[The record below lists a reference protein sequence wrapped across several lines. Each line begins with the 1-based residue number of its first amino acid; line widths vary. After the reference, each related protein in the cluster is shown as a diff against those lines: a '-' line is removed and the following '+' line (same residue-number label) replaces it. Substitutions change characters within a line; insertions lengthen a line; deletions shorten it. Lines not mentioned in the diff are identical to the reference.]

1 MKIIRHRSRANS
13 GVARIL
19 EVVVAATIIFIVFSA
34 SSILISNSHAT
45 ATQEKSDLDTI
56 GYNVLSRLTE
66 SGTIEATIESN
77 PQQLIQLKAFVQSSL
92 PSSMFFKLTI
102 TDRTHP
108 SNIISPITNTDL
120 SVFSNLNTVSST
132 PIIYTSKSGAIYH
145 LVLVLANAGGN

>member
-1 MKIIRHRSRANS
+1 MKINIHRSKSNS
-13 GVARIL
+13 GIARIL

-66 SGTIEATIESN
+66 SGTIEATVESH

-92 PSSMFFKLTI
+92 PSSMFFSLTV
-102 TDRTHP
+102 TKPDGSLQTVGNADAT
-108 SNIISPITNTDL
+108 S
-120 SVFSNLNTVSST
+120 FSSINTVSST
-132 PIIYTSKSGAIYH
+132 PMIYTSSLGVYH